1 MALYRGQTTTTQ
13 KIQAISTLR
22 ITTKAEAIAFL
33 RAISNIE
40 LQIADVLQR
49 SNMQDL
55 AARNQTPAVEP
66 KVEEVVP
73 EVKVEQ
79 PELPLTFDDETE
91 HSDSQKA
98 ERVSRLKKL
107 FKKDGEGE

>member
-1 MALYRGQTTTTQ
+1 MAIYRGQTTTQQ

-49 SNMQDL
+49 ANMQDL
-55 AARNQTPAVEP
+55 AARNQTIKPIEEPAPVKDEP
-66 KVEEVVP
+66 VL
-73 EVKVEQ
+73 EQ
-79 PELPLTFDDETE
+79 PELPLDFAEEETHTE
-91 HSDSQKA
+91 EQKESLLA
-98 ERVSRLKKL
+98 KLKKAT
-107 FKKDGEGE
+107 KK